1 MNPRFAGRYEVRKM
15 DKWNWA
21 VYEVMPEGFDNSK
34 AKYTLA
40 NDGRALRHTGTYH
53 PTAAAAVRKVE
64 RLLIEEHMD
73 AAADAAE
80 LAEMLE
86 RHERRMSGLAERI
99 GAAVEASA

>member
-15 DKWNWA
+15 DKWNWG
-21 VYEVMPEGFDNSK
+21 VYRVMPGGYETKK
-34 AKYTLA
+34 AIPVA
-40 NDGRALRHTGTYH
+40 DDGRLLVHTGTYH

-86 RHERRMSGLAERI
+86 RHERRMSELAERI